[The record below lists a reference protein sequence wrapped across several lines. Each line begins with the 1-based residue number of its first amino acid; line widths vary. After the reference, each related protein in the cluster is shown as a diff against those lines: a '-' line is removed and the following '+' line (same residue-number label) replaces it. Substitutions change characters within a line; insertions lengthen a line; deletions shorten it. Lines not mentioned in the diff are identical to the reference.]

1 MDLKSL
7 STEELLR
14 LRDQIRAGAAPAPAP
29 APQRPLQS
37 MSTEELLR
45 ARETGLQAEQ
55 NARATQRIAQER
67 VASPTM
73 MAVDDRVRQVARGVP
88 VVGSYLDE
96 ASAGLNTLG
105 GLVGDYDQELA

>member
-1 MDLKSL
+1 MLPSPIRDLARIRVEPGKRG
-7 STEELLR
+7 TRR
-14 LRDQIRAGAAPAPAP
+14 LV
-29 APQRPLQS
+29 L
-37 MSTEELLR
+37 
-45 ARETGLQAEQ
+45 
-55 NARATQRIAQER
+55 ARATQRIAQER

-73 MAVDDRVRQVARGVP
+73 MAVDDRVCQVARGVP